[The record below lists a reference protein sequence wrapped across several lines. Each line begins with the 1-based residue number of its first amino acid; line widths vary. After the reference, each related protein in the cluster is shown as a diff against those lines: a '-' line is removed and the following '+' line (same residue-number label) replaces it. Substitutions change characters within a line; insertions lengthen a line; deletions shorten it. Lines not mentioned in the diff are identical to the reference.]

1 MKKQRVN
8 KPKSKW
14 DSKVTLLGTI
24 LEALEK
30 YPVIVIVET
39 SQANSTLINNIRAKL
54 HSQDQR
60 NTLILG
66 KRSIFLMA
74 IQQSSLK
81 NKSLLSIKPYMM
93 TGICGLL
100 FSFSDPQTLCS
111 IIKSE
116 CKWEGV
122 SHGMSCPV
130 DIYMPKGPLPL
141 EPTETSFFPAL
152 NIATKISKGRIE
164 VIADVLLVK
173 QGETVS
179 TTVVSL
185 LSKLQMKPIPK
196 VVTIKAIYHLGFIQQ
211 PDKLIGQDERIIQ
224 NFNQTL
230 RDIECIGLEIN
241 YPTTLNFMRTVWKGY
256 TNLFAICM
264 ETNYSFTHGQMII
277 EGIIENQLRR
287 NGNLT

>member
-141 EPTETSFFPAL
+141 EPTETSFFSSF
-152 NIATKISKGRIE
+152 KYSHK
-164 VIADVLLVK
+164 
-173 QGETVS
+173 
-179 TTVVSL
+179 
-185 LSKLQMKPIPK
+185 
-196 VVTIKAIYHLGFIQQ
+196 
-211 PDKLIGQDERIIQ
+211 
-224 NFNQTL
+224 NF
-230 RDIECIGLEIN
+230 
-241 YPTTLNFMRTVWKGY
+241 
-256 TNLFAICM
+256 
-264 ETNYSFTHGQMII
+264 
-277 EGIIENQLRR
+277 
-287 NGNLT
+287 